1 MQNDIRQLE
10 QALQSVMQC
19 IHRNDF
25 ARADFF
31 LGPFRQLDDAR
42 VHYFAGMIA
51 QAAGNRGNAIA
62 SFSQSATLDNFNPDL
77 TADCIFKLIGL
88 GALDAASDLNHKA
101 ALKNPAYFGYAFCAG
116 LIHSQKNELEL
127 AVEKFRHAQQLKP
140 EQLEC
145 HILAAQTLHLLG
157 RLGESEDA
165 FLKALAL
172 APNNAQIHQSM
183 AALLID
189 CEEYQGAYDH
199 SRKAISLANQSAAAW
214 ALFSH
219 AAREL
224 KLLDESMKAAEQA
237 CLLAPENP
245 ECRRSRAT
253 ILKELGDLRTAALD
267 FDFAT
272 SKRFAAHTGNL
283 SNLKEHRFLTR
294 AKIEHDIEQCDYL
307 SKTLEDMKFSDL
319 AARYRN
325 ILDTLPDV
333 ARTNI
338 IPIPN
343 EIFGSMQ
350 DHYNRLLHLQP
361 ANFSGTA
368 LSASLDTDAVEADYF
383 ARTPGITWID
393 NLLSPAAL
401 EALRRYC
408 LESTIWFDFNH
419 PDGYLGAVFENGF
432 TDPLLLQICD
442 ELRLKFPQIFNVY
455 PLMQMWA
462 FKYDSQLRGIQLHGD
477 VAAVNLNFWITPDE
491 ANLDADSGGLRIWDK
506 AAPPD
511 WNFNDF
517 NSGTEQAQARV
528 QEFLRDNDAKEI
540 VVPYRQNRAVVFNS
554 DLFHATDNFRF
565 KDGYENRRINITM
578 LFGLRGQQF
587 SGNRKLTNIEPALG

>member
-1 MQNDIRQLE
+1 MQNDTRQLE
-10 QALQSVMQC
+10 QSLQSAMLC
-19 IHRNDF
+19 IQRSDF
-25 ARADFF
+25 AKADLF
-31 LGPFRQLDDAR
+31 LGPFRRQADAR
-42 VHYFAGMIA
+42 VHYFAGVIA
-51 QAAGNRGNAIA
+51 QATGNRDDAVA
-62 SFSQSATLDNFNPDL
+62 AFSRSAALDNFNPEL

-88 GALDAASDLNHKA
+88 GALDAAADLSHKA
-101 ALKNPAYFGYAFCAG
+101 ALKNPAYFGYAFCSG
-116 LIHSQKNELEL
+116 LVHSQKNELEL

-172 APNNAQIHQSM
+172 APENANIHQSM
-183 AALLID
+183 AALFID
-189 CEEYQGAYDH
+189 CEEYQGAYAH
-199 SRKAISLANQSAAAW
+199 SRKAVSLSNQSAAAW
-214 ALFSH
+214 ALLSH

-272 SKRFAAHTGNL
+272 SKRFEANSGNL

-294 AKIEHDIEQCDYL
+294 AKIEHDIEQFDYL
-307 SKTLEDMKFSDL
+307 SKTLEDVNFSGL
-319 AARYRN
+319 ASRYRS
-325 ILDTLPDV
+325 ILDALPHI
-333 ARTNI
+333 ARTDI
-338 IPIPN
+338 VPIPN
-343 EIFGSMQ
+343 DIFGSMQ
-350 DHYNRLLHLQP
+350 NHYNRLLHLQP
-361 ANFSGTA
+361 TNFSGTA
-368 LSASLDTDAVEADYF
+368 LSESLDTDAVEADYF

-393 NLLSPAAL
+393 NLLSSAAL
-401 EALRRYC
+401 EALRQYC
-408 LESTIWFDFNH
+408 LKSTIWFDFNH

-442 ELRLKFPQIFNVY
+442 ELKLKFPKIFGAY

-477 VAAVNLNFWITPDE
+477 VAAVNLNFWITPDD

-528 QEFLRDNDAKEI
+528 QQFLRDNGAKEI
-540 VVPYRQNRAVVFNS
+540 AVPYRQNRAVVFNS
-554 DLFHATDNFRF
+554 DLFHATDHFCF

-578 LFGLRGQQF
+578 LFGLRGQQ
-587 SGNRKLTNIEPALG
+587 S

>member
-1 MQNDIRQLE
+1 MQYDTRQLE
-10 QALQSVMQC
+10 QSLQSVMQC
-19 IHRNDF
+19 IQQNDF
-25 ARADFF
+25 AKASLF
-31 LGPFRQLDDAR
+31 LGPLRQLNDAR
-42 VHYFAGMIA
+42 VHYFAGVIA
-51 QAAGNRGNAIA
+51 QAAGNRENAIA
-62 SFSQSATLDNFNPDL
+62 SFSHSAALDNFNPEL

-88 GALDAASDLNHKA
+88 GALDAASDINRNA
-101 ALKNPAYFGYAFCAG
+101 AMKSPDYFGFAFCSG

-127 AVEKFRHAQQLKP
+127 AVEKFRQAQQLKP

-145 HILAAQTLHLLG
+145 HVLAAQTLHLLG

-172 APNNAQIHQSM
+172 APANAKLHQSM

-189 CEEYQGAYDH
+189 CEQYQGAYEH
-199 SRKAISLANQSAAAW
+199 SKKAISLSNQSAAAW
-214 ALFSH
+214 ALLSH

-224 KLLDESMKAAEQA
+224 KLLDESMNAAEQA

-253 ILKELGDLRTAALD
+253 ILKELGDLRIAALD

-272 SKRFAAHTGNL
+272 RKRFEASTGNL

-294 AKIEHDIEQCDYL
+294 AKIEHDIEQFDYL
-307 SKTLEDMKFSDL
+307 SKTLEDAKFSDL
-319 AARYRN
+319 ASLYRN
-325 ILDTLPDV
+325 ILAALPDV
-333 ARTNI
+333 ARTEI

-343 EIFGSMQ
+343 DIFGSMQ

-361 ANFSGTA
+361 TNFSETA
-368 LSASLDTDAVEADYF
+368 LSESLDTDSVEEDYF
-383 ARTPGITWID
+383 ARKPGITWID

-408 LESTIWFDFNH
+408 LESTLWFDFNH

-432 TDPLLLQICD
+432 ADPLLLQICD
-442 ELRLKFPQIFNVY
+442 ELKLKFPKIFGAY

-477 VAAVNLNFWITPDE
+477 VAAVNLNFWITPND
-491 ANLDADSGGLRIWDK
+491 ANLDENSGGLRIWDK

-528 QEFLRDNDAKEI
+528 QQFLRDSEAKEI

-578 LFGLRGQQF
+578 LFGLRGQQ
-587 SGNRKLTNIEPALG
+587 N

>member
-1 MQNDIRQLE
+1 MQYDTRQLE
-10 QALQSVMQC
+10 QSLQSVMQC
-19 IHRNDF
+19 IQHNDF
-25 ARADFF
+25 AKADFF
-31 LGPFRQLDDAR
+31 LDPLRRLDDAR
-42 VHYFAGMIA
+42 VHYFAGVIA
-51 QAAGNRGNAIA
+51 QATGMHDDAIA
-62 SFSQSATLDNFNPDL
+62 SFSHSAALDNFNPEL

-101 ALKNPAYFGYAFCAG
+101 AMKNPAYFGHVFCSG
-116 LIHSQKNELEL
+116 LIHSQRNELEK
-127 AVEKFRHAQQLKP
+127 AVEKFRQAQQLKP

-145 HILAAQTLHLLG
+145 HVLAAQTLHLLG

-172 APNNAQIHQSM
+172 APANAKLHQSM

-189 CEEYQGAYDH
+189 CEEYQGAYEH
-199 SRKAISLANQSAAAW
+199 SKKAISLANQSAAAW
-214 ALFSH
+214 ALLSH

-224 KLLDESMKAAEQA
+224 KLLDESVKAAEQA
-237 CLLAPENP
+237 CLLAPDNP

-253 ILKELGDLRTAALD
+253 ILKELGDLRKAALD

-272 SKRFAAHTGNL
+272 SKRFEANSGNL

-294 AKIEHDIEQCDYL
+294 AKIEHDIEQFDYL
-307 SKTLEDMKFSDL
+307 SKTLEYAKFSDL
-319 AARYRN
+319 ASRYRE
-325 ILDTLPDV
+325 ILNALPNV
-333 ARTNI
+333 TRTEI
-338 IPIPN
+338 IPIPDD
-343 EIFGSMQ
+343 IFGGMQ
-350 DHYNRLLHLQP
+350 THFNRLLHLQSTD
-361 ANFSGTA
+361 FSGTA
-368 LSASLDTDAVEADYF
+368 LSESLDTVSVETDYF
-383 ARTPGITWID
+383 AREPGITWID
-393 NLLSPAAL
+393 NLLSPGAL
-401 EALRRYC
+401 QALRRYC

-442 ELRLKFPQIFNVY
+442 ELKLKFPKIFGAY

-477 VAAVNLNFWITPDE
+477 VAAVNLNFWITPDD
-491 ANLDADSGGLRIWDK
+491 ANLDENSGGLRIWDK
-506 AAPPD
+506 AAPAD

-528 QEFLRDNDAKEI
+528 QQFLRDNEAREI

-554 DLFHATDNFRF
+554 DLFHATDNFNF

-578 LFGLRGQQF
+578 LFGLRGEQKQQQ
-587 SGNRKLTNIEPALG
+587 E